1 MGAIPLGKRIAATPN
16 TLKTSLLIALIGLS
30 GLISAA
36 SAAAERANVI
46 FIMADDMGYADAGCY
61 GGRVIATPNI
71 DRMAAEG
78 MRFTQC
84 YAGATVCAPSR
95 SVLMTGLHGGHTR
108 VRGNTSKVAGV
119 EGLGGGGGRV
129 PLEADDVTV
138 AEVLKV
144 AGYATG
150 LAGKWGLG
158 EPGTTGLPN
167 AQGFD
172 EWVGFLNQR
181 RAHTYYPDYIWNN
194 QHKVVLP
201 GNAEGEKGDY
211 IQDLFAIFSLGFIKK
226 YQAQPFFL
234 YLPYTLPHA
243 RLEIP
248 ELGMY
253 ADKPWKDAEKAYAAM
268 ITRLDSD
275 VGRILDLLSELDL
288 DEKTVVFF
296 CSDNGAADRWEGRFD
311 SSGQLRGRKRD
322 PYDGGLRVPMV
333 VRWPGKVKAGGV
345 SDAVW
350 GFADVLPTLAEIG
363 GAMPAGAADLDG
375 VSILPTLLGGE
386 QSGLDDRFM
395 YWESFEG
402 GFQQASRWNDW
413 KAVRRNRGK
422 LELYDLAKDPGEK
435 HDVAAAN
442 PQVVKR
448 FEEYLKGARTEST
461 GWPSKK

>member
-1 MGAIPLGKRIAATPN
+1 MKSPF
-16 TLKTSLLIALIGLS
+16 LIVLAGLS
-30 GLISAA
+30 SWLSATA
-36 SAAAERANVI
+36 LAAEKPNVI

-61 GGRVIATPNI
+61 GGEVIATPNI

-78 MRFTQC
+78 MRFTHC
-84 YAGATVCAPSR
+84 YAGANICAPSR
-95 SVLMTGLHGGHTR
+95 CVLMTGLHGGHAR
-108 VRGNTSKVAGV
+108 VRGNTSEVAGV
-119 EGLGGGGGRV
+119 KGLGGAAGRV

-138 AEVLKV
+138 AEVLKTV
-144 AGYATG
+144 GYATG

-158 EPGTTGLPN
+158 EPGTAGLPN

-181 RAHTYYPDYIWNN
+181 RAHTYFPDYIWNN

-201 GNAEGEKGDY
+201 GNAGGEKGDY
-211 IQDLFAIFSLGFIKK
+211 IQDLLAIFSLGFIKK
-226 YQAQPFFL
+226 YQEEPFFL

-248 ELGMY
+248 ELGVY
-253 ADKPWKDAEKAYAAM
+253 ADKPWKDGEKAYAAM
-268 ITRLDSD
+268 ITRLDAD
-275 VGRILDLLSELDL
+275 VGRILDLLSELGL

-322 PYDGGLRVPMV
+322 SYDGGLRVPMV
-333 VRWPGKVKAGGV
+333 VRWPGRVRAGGV

-363 GAMPAGAADLDG
+363 GAEPDGVADLDG
-375 VSILPTLLGGE
+375 VSILPTLFGSE

-402 GFQQASRWNDW
+402 GFQQASRWHDW
-413 KAVRRNRGK
+413 KAVRHGRGN

-435 HDVAAAN
+435 NDLAAAN
-442 PQVVKR
+442 PKVVQR
-448 FEEYLKGARTEST
+448 FEEYLEGARTESAA
-461 GWPSKK
+461 WPAN